1 MLLLYL
7 QNKFLTDRVAIARG
21 FANEQSLLDTA
32 LEIMDTSLMFWI
44 KRDQLLSYAFYF
56 DWIITYFSI
65 PAAGTICVQLLKTST
80 GHSTISFSRADAIQK
95 LTLFIAFLE
104 WVRPTDGNHALAQR
118 LRIVVQ
124 RVLNHILETPQKV
137 AVERQENHEIANFDP
152 MLVGFDNMGTDDMD
166 WLNTIDWTQGSWMEF
181 S

>member
-1 MLLLYL
+1 M
-7 QNKFLTDRVAIARG
+7 
-21 FANEQSLLDTA
+21 
-32 LEIMDTSLMFWI
+32 
-44 KRDQLLSYAFYF
+44 
-56 DWIITYFSI
+56 
-65 PAAGTICVQLLKTST
+65 
-80 GHSTISFSRADAIQK
+80 
-95 LTLFIAFLE
+95 
-104 WVRPTDGNHALAQR
+104 
-118 LRIVVQ
+118 VQ